1 MWEFFGI
8 LSQEKTTDPIHL
20 PGSSQCCPAAQAAET
35 SSSVPGAV
43 SGDKLSSAALGMG
56 HRALPVLT

>member
-1 MWEFFGI
+1 MGI
-8 LSQEKTTDPIHL
+8 LWLPLSEKTTDPIHL

-43 SGDKLSSAALGMG
+43 PGDQHSSTALGTG
-56 HRALPVLT
+56 HGALAVLT